1 MNDIDNPFTG
11 KHLIPRSPPPPSKSS
26 PTHSQSPTES
36 PVKPTQPKT
45 AVSSPKKKIIRP
57 QNPTQSRQKDIPI
70 EIHVAPKLINPN
82 PSKLKG
88 KDRSYHMTGSRDE
101 KPTPLIELPGHEILS
116 NEVKTDYTGT
126 FENSQ
131 SHEFHFNHMIKPN
144 RNF

>member
-36 PVKPTQPKT
+36 PVKPTQSKT
-45 AVSSPKKKIIRP
+45 ALSSPKKKIIRP
-57 QNPTQSRQKDIPI
+57 QNPTQNRQKDIPI

-88 KDRSYHMTGSRDE
+88 KDRSYHMTGSRDG
-101 KPTPLIELPGHEILS
+101 KTDTTIELPGT
-116 NEVKTDYTGT
+116 K
-126 FENSQ
+126 
-131 SHEFHFNHMIKPN
+131 
-144 RNF
+144 

>member
-36 PVKPTQPKT
+36 PVKPTQLKI

-57 QNPTQSRQKDIPI
+57 QNPTQNRQKDIPI

-88 KDRSYHMTGSRDE
+88 KAGCLSSSRLWDH
-101 KPTPLIELPGHEILS
+101 KCFQNPT
-116 NEVKTDYTGT
+116 
-126 FENSQ
+126 
-131 SHEFHFNHMIKPN
+131 N